1 MGIEEFAETPAI
13 LHELLEFRVRVITL
27 SGRRVHVPKLF
38 YQEKQHAEEGVGV
51 KSHRV
56 DARRCRTIVGGG
68 ANPNRAERSEQW
80 VQSVSSSTFGPAV
93 CVDNPFLKVLSY
105 RRSRPPLAA
114 YSLPRGRGGR
124 RRAALTYVMSA
135 WLRPLP
141 ERQVLATQN
150 RDPSPPPRPP
160 TPLLPSPPREGR
172 TEAPVGTPQFSSPP
186 RRAGQRRRGPR
197 SFPRIAATLRI
208 AGRATRGMPRAP
220 EEKKEQK
227 RVGMPGPSN
236 RQVKQEKRARRLSEV
251 RCLFRVRRTP
261 TPSASNWP
269 RYLPRKLVGG
279 GGSGVAVGATYKAV
293 HATLR
298 PELVAQAD
306 ACAVLRTWFSRRG
319 RPRGETSREHSR
331 QGPQEVPRDHSLFD
345 FVWISCSLLPPSVP
359 GAPDTR
365 CLLRRVP
372 VQV

>member
-1 MGIEEFAETPAI
+1 VHPKHRDWVHGRELKYRGVCPLLEAKVKEQSTAGKRPPETCFWSTLLEEPIMGIEEFAETPAI

-150 RDPSPPPRPP
+150 RDPSPPPRSPHPLAPP
-160 TPLLPSPPREGR
+160 PPLGR
-172 TEAPVGTPQFSSPP
+172 AEL
-186 RRAGQRRRGPR
+186 RRPWGPR
-197 SFPRIAATLRI
+197 NS
-208 AGRATRGMPRAP
+208 
-220 EEKKEQK
+220 
-227 RVGMPGPSN
+227 
-236 RQVKQEKRARRLSEV
+236 
-251 RCLFRVRRTP
+251 
-261 TPSASNWP
+261 
-269 RYLPRKLVGG
+269 
-279 GGSGVAVGATYKAV
+279 
-293 HATLR
+293 
-298 PELVAQAD
+298 
-306 ACAVLRTWFSRRG
+306 
-319 RPRGETSREHSR
+319 
-331 QGPQEVPRDHSLFD
+331 
-345 FVWISCSLLPPSVP
+345 LPPL
-359 GAPDTR
+359 GGPDR
-365 CLLRRVP
+365 GVEGPALSLA
-372 VQV
+372 